1 MYMYM
6 FIKNKLIKFMYQSQ
20 KKHYYTSISYCHVH
34 VLIFQ
39 IQQRSST
46 VIPRTL
52 HFFNKS

>member
-6 FIKNKLIKFMYQSQ
+6 FIKNKLIKFMYQSK

-52 HFFNKS
+52 HFF